1 MAQAADVDSSVL
13 NDNTA
18 EQNNTPSNLTSN
30 EKIGLAVTAKIYPN
44 PVRDELN
51 ISGLDPKSKT
61 HISVASSYGK
71 IVYQCRTSGS
81 ETYKAN
87 VQRLRPGIYYITIK
101 AGDES
106 MLLKFLKE

>member
-1 MAQAADVDSSVL
+1 MAQAADVDSTITAD
-13 NDNTA
+13 NDIS
-18 EQNNTPSNLTSN
+18 QNNTDDSKTPIQ
-30 EKIGLAVTAKIYPN
+30 KISIAVTAKIYPN

-51 ISGLDPKSKT
+51 ISGLDPKTKT

-87 VQRLRPGIYYITIK
+87 VQRLRPGLYYITIK